1 LGTSLV
7 DPNSIQGESI
17 VETTNRANTV
27 ISGDIPVTR
36 NGGQIPRGALLNAID
51 LLVNEHY
58 AVKQLLTQL
67 PTTTGSERVQMLEEI
82 KNALIVHNASE
93 ENVIYPAIK
102 DLADRPQHA
111 TALYHQQD
119 EAQVAVWELTQ
130 LIANDDMFV
139 EKAEKL
145 RDAILAH
152 VQQEEEHEFPRLREL
167 PAEAQARLNADM
179 TKFRATFGNAGV

>member
-1 LGTSLV
+1 M
-7 DPNSIQGESI
+7 N
-17 VETTNRANTV
+17 TTNRANTT
-27 ISGDIPVTR
+27 ISGDIPLTPD
-36 NGGQIPRGALLNAID
+36 GGRVPRGAVLNAID

-67 PTTTGSERVQMLEEI
+67 PTTTGSERVQLLEEI
-82 KNALIVHNASE
+82 KNALVVHNASE

-111 TALYHQQD
+111 HALYHQQD
-119 EAQVAVWELTQ
+119 DAQVLVWELTQ
-130 LIANDDMFV
+130 LVANDEMFV
-139 EKAEKL
+139 DKAEKL

-152 VQQEEEHEFPRLREL
+152 VQQEEEHEFPRLQEL
-167 PAEAQARLNADM
+167 PADAQARLNADM

>member
-1 LGTSLV
+1 LSFTIDSRR
-7 DPNSIQGESI
+7 PAS
-17 VETTNRANTV
+17 VETTNRTNTI
-27 ISGDIPVTR
+27 ISGDIPVTPS
-36 NGGQIPRGALLNAID
+36 GGQVPRGALLNAID

-67 PTTTGSERVQMLEEI
+67 PTTTGSERVRLLEEI

-111 TALYHQQD
+111 QTLYHQQD
-119 EAQVAVWELTQ
+119 EAQVVVWELTQ
-130 LIANDDMFV
+130 LIADDDQFV

-152 VQQEEEHEFPRLREL
+152 VRQEEEHEFPRLQEL
-167 PAEAQARLNADM
+167 PADAQARLNADM
-179 TKFRATFGNAGV
+179 TKFRATFGKAGV

>member
-1 LGTSLV
+1 V
-7 DPNSIQGESI
+7 D
-17 VETTNRANTV
+17 TTKRANTT
-27 ISGDIPVTR
+27 ISGDIPVER
-36 NGGQIPRGALLNAID
+36 SGAQVPRGALLNAID
-51 LLVNEHY
+51 LLKNEHY
-58 AVKQLLTQL
+58 QVKQLLTQL

-111 TALYHQQD
+111 HTLYHQQD
-119 EAQVAVWELTQ
+119 DAQVLVWELTQ

-139 EKAEKL
+139 DKAEKL

-152 VQQEEEHEFPRLREL
+152 VQLEEEHEFPRLQAL
-167 PAEAQARLNADM
+167 PPDAQARLNADM
-179 TKFRATFGNAGV
+179 TKFRASFGNAGV